1 MVKVDA
7 VKLKSPNATQKK
19 KLRKKR
25 VAHENPPKPSHVIGS
40 HSMEIK
46 QEVSSDAVSKQ
57 KKNIGKVEVISSKK
71 SREHSNRC
79 AHGIDS
85 TEGSNGGPS
94 SLRNHESGQ
103 FQEVLEKIADVL
115 DVREARKF
123 VNGEVV
129 AGRIDQ
135 SEFNL
140 IMQKWRKLKLK
151 MVRAM
156 QSDKVMEL
164 EGTLSDIKKAVG
176 DLVRGNKLKSWEAG
190 DIIKRWKNRERRR
203 IARQV
208 SKQTSRACF
217 HCRQQGHVLADCPN
231 RDDAEITGNIV
242 SSYGDG
248 ICFKCGSTEH
258 SVHKCPR
265 KHVQGFPFA
274 KCFVCGCQGHLSRD
288 CEKNAHGIYPD
299 GGCCNMCGSKRHLK
313 RDCPELAGQKQRKD
327 EREVKVRAMS
337 AMVSADLDN
346 ILDDKVINEE
356 MKVKTGKKI
365 VKF

>member
-1 MVKVDA
+1 
-7 VKLKSPNATQKK
+7 L
-19 KLRKKR
+19 
-25 VAHENPPKPSHVIGS
+25 
-40 HSMEIK
+40 
-46 QEVSSDAVSKQ
+46 
-57 KKNIGKVEVISSKK
+57 
-71 SREHSNRC
+71 
-79 AHGIDS
+79 
-85 TEGSNGGPS
+85 GSNGGPS
-94 SLRNHESGQ
+94 SLRDHEAGQ
-103 FQEVLEKIADVL
+103 FQEILEKIADVL

-123 VNGEVV
+123 INEEVA

-151 MVRAM
+151 KRAV
-156 QSDKVMEL
+156 S
-164 EGTLSDIKKAVG
+164 

-208 SKQTSRACF
+208 SKQTSKACF

-231 RDDAEITGNIV
+231 RDEAEITGNIV

-337 AMVSADLDN
+337 AMVSADSDN

-356 MKVKTGKKI
+356 RKEKTGKKI